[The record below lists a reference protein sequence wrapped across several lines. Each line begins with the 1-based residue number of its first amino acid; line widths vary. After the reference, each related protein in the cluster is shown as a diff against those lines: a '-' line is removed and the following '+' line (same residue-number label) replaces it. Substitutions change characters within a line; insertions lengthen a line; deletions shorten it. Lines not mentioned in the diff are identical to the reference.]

1 MRSSSLL
8 IPASLLVTLM
18 FAPGLA
24 TACSVNG
31 GAYTKISDALDA
43 LGSGANITF
52 SGICNNEPNNE
63 VIVAFDDVSILGN
76 PSGTIEAQV
85 TVDGAQRFVLRDVT
99 VTNSP
104 EIGIF
109 VTDGASAEIQF
120 VTVENAPDS
129 GIDVRFGSFARI
141 LDTTIQNNA
150 WGLSVNKGGVVDG
163 YRNTISDNEYE
174 QVDLSEHG
182 TYRGTT
188 EEIDQGSGT
197 YAMSVARNSY
207 LNLRSGSTVK
217 GKTGVAIQSH
227 LRLRD
232 DTSVEGDIE
241 VDIQSELDLTGEAS
255 VEGDI
260 HAQNLSI
267 VRVLDDAE
275 VNGTVKCVRT
285 SICISD

>member
-1 MRSSSLL
+1 MKRQFLL
-8 IPASLLVTLM
+8 ILVSLLVTLM

-24 TACSVNG
+24 TACTVNA
-31 GAYTKISDALDA
+31 GAYPTISNALDV
-43 LGSGANITF
+43 LGSGAGITF
-52 SGICNNEPNNE
+52 SGTCAED
-63 VIVAFDDVSILGN
+63 VTVTADDVTITGDTIIGS
-76 PSGTIEAQV
+76 TIEGQL

-120 VTVENAPDS
+120 VTVENASDS

-141 LDTTIQNNA
+141 LDSVVQNNM

-163 YRNTISDNEYE
+163 LRNTISDNAEE

-241 VDIQSELDLTGEAS
+241 VDIQSELDLAGEAS

-260 HAQNLSI
+260 RAQNLSI

-275 VNGTVKCVRT
+275 VNGTVKCVRR
-285 SICISD
+285 SICITE